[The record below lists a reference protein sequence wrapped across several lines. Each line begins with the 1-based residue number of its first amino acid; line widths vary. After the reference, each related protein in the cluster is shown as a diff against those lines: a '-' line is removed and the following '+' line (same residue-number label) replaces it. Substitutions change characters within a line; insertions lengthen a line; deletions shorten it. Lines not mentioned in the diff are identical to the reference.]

1 VETLYDQAWTELRA
15 GRVGTAAAAFERAAL
30 AAPGT
35 PLAED
40 ATFWQAVALRRDGR
54 RAPASRVLATFIERY
69 PRSPRAGE
77 AAVILGWLLLDDGD
91 LAGAERRLT
100 AAARDPVP
108 KVRDSARAGLAEVS
122 RRRASDGRSAPPELP
137 RSEP

>member
-1 VETLYDQAWTELRA
+1 GKLIPLRRVA
-15 GRVGTAAAAFERAAL
+15 GRPEELSDEALVAGCAAGERAAL

-40 ATFWQAVALRRDGR
+40 ATFWQGVALRRDGR
-54 RAPASRVLATFIERY
+54 RAPASRVLAAFIDRY

-77 AAVILGWLLLDDGD
+77 ASAILGWLLLDDGD

-108 KVRDSARAGLAEVS
+108 KVRDSARAGLAELA
-122 RRRASDGRSAPPELP
+122 RRRR
-137 RSEP
+137 